1 MAAGAAGPGAGF
13 GHHGSQRFDVT
24 HLAGQPDVTGRD
36 IQAMTN
42 HSVVAQL
49 RENRKL
55 VRRRSFCGC
64 EGGHDVDGERPEAA
78 WS

>member
-13 GHHGSQRFDVT
+13 DHHGSQRFDVT
-24 HLAGQPDVTGRD
+24 HITGQPDVTGCD

-49 RENRKL
+49 RENRQL
-55 VRRRSFCGC
+55 VRRRSYCRC
-64 EGGHDVDGERPEAA
+64 EGCGHDVD
-78 WS
+78 